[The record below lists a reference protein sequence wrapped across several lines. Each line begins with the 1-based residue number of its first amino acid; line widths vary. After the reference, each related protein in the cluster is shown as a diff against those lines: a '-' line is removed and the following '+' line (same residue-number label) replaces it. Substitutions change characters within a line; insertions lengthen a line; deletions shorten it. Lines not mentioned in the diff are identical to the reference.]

1 MKTRPDPIEGAEEDF
16 PGKTVLGTEN
26 EGCVSRD
33 EVVGRPNS
41 QRAGNGKHK
50 GTRGGQG
57 RNSGGREG
65 GCESSGRHAG
75 LGRFWDEVGE
85 RESGRKTT
93 LKFAAA
99 VTGRLMKPLLDT
111 ATSREEPAWPA

>member
-1 MKTRPDPIEGAEEDF
+1 MTGLNATLVRMKTRPDPIEGAEEDF
-16 PGKTVLGTEN
+16 PGKTVLGMEN

-57 RNSGGREG
+57 RGAVKVPEDTQGLADSGMRWGRESQ
-65 GCESSGRHAG
+65 EGR
-75 LGRFWDEVGE
+75 
-85 RESGRKTT
+85 
-93 LKFAAA
+93 
-99 VTGRLMKPLLDT
+99 RL
-111 ATSREEPAWPA
+111 